1 MQKLVVY
8 DSQYGNTQ
16 KIAEVIAGVIG
27 AKAVNYQNFDPAAL
41 KNTGLLIVGSPTQGG
56 RATAGLQAV
65 LDSIPAE
72 GLRGIK
78 FAVFDTRFLESEQIF
93 GLKLLLKTIGYAAS
107 KISVFLKS
115 KGGEEVVPPEGFIVK
130 EKSGPLA
137 DGEPERA
144 KKWAE
149 SFRN

>member
-16 KIAEVIAGVIG
+16 KIAEVVAGVIG

-65 LDSIPAE
+65 LESIPAE

-78 FAVFDTRFLESEQIF
+78 FAVFDTRLLENKQSF
-93 GLKLLLKTIGYAAS
+93 ALKLLLKTIGYAAP
-107 KISVFLKS
+107 KINDLLIS
-115 KGGEEVVPPEGFIVK
+115 KGGKAVAPAEGFIVK
-130 EKSGPLA
+130 GKSGPLE
-137 DGEPERA
+137 DGGLERA
-144 KKWAE
+144 KKWAGK
-149 SFRN
+149 F